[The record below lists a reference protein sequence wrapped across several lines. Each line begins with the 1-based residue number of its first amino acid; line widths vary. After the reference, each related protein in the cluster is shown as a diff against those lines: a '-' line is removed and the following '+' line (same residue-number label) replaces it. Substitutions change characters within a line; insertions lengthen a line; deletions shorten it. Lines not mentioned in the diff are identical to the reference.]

1 MVTKNENLF
10 YVGYKKK
17 EGLSINSVDIN
28 YRDTTKLQRT
38 EFWTPNP
45 PYVGPC
51 SQSYTMRIMRHP
63 SRLIFA
69 VRIFTK
75 VKTLIGGSCGFL
87 DVAKGILTK
96 SLSYTSTLA
105 ILISADFISA
115 NLPLSNL
122 RSANWTMANSI
133 RNLVQQPSGGL
144 YLSEGR

>member
-1 MVTKNENLF
+1 
-10 YVGYKKK
+10 
-17 EGLSINSVDIN
+17 
-28 YRDTTKLQRT
+28 
-38 EFWTPNP
+38 
-45 PYVGPC
+45 
-51 SQSYTMRIMRHP
+51 
-63 SRLIFA
+63 
-69 VRIFTK
+69 